1 MTCRFRHR
9 ITSTTALITLSLL
22 GLFPVAQAAPALA
35 HDKET
40 ALTLPSVA
48 VEGEAPRP
56 VEAATVIDQKAIDRE
71 VPQNLRDLFQGEP
84 SITIPGS
91 STAAQKIYLHGIDQS
106 KLNVTI
112 DGAAQRAGIWHHNG
126 NLTLDPTF
134 LKSVEVDPG
143 VSPADAG
150 PGALGGT
157 VAFKTKN
164 ATDMLLPGQEVGGT
178 AILGYD
184 TNSETWR
191 TTGAGYAAKHG
202 FELLGIGT
210 LSRGRNYENGNGVTE
225 AGTGTDLVSG
235 LGKLAYES
243 DGGHRLSVSGEH
255 VRDDAVRRLRSNLG
269 LVGGPTGP
277 LMNSNTA
284 TRTTAVVSYET
295 TQPTDWFNPGV
306 TFSYTRNRLERPN
319 ENRRTTA
326 HGAFDSQVDTI
337 GLTVKNSF
345 AIPTGTLTAGF
356 DLSRDDIH
364 IDRFH
369 FTTDADERI
378 TNVGG
383 FVQARLAPLER
394 LRLSTGVR
402 LDHQSYRSVDKKTFD
417 NTGLSPNLSADYGLT
432 DSLTAFGGY
441 SYNWGG
447 LEMAEAALFH
457 AANYRYS
464 SDLEPVTAHNMRAG
478 LRYAHQG
485 LRLEAAA
492 FLTYMEN
499 PVAWNYT
506 TYTRVNGEDL
516 RTRGFDLTVGHDW
529 SNAGIN
535 AKYTHTAVTYGNR
548 MALSSDYNTAV
559 PVGDLFALRGHYSFE
574 DLRLTLGASSE
585 IALKI
590 EDDALRANGF
600 RSIDGYQVVNL
611 FTEWKPMETAPNW
624 TLRAEANNIFDAAY
638 VSRSSYGQTSTVQ
651 PALAEGRSVY
661 LTSTVKF

>member
-1 MTCRFRHR
+1 MTSRFRHR
-9 ITSTTALITLSLL
+9 ITSTTALLTLSLI
-22 GLFPVAQAAPALA
+22 AQAAPAFA
-35 HDKET
+35 QAGGTTDK
-40 ALTLPSVA
+40 AVTLPSVA

-56 VEAATVIDQKAIDRE
+56 VEAATVIDRKTIDRE
-71 VPQNLRDLFQGEP
+71 LPQNLRELFQDEP
-84 SITIPGS
+84 SITVPGS

-112 DGAAQRAGIWHHNG
+112 DGAAQRAGVWHHNG

-134 LKSVEVDPG
+134 LKSVQVDPG

-150 PGALGGT
+150 PGALGGA
-157 VAFKTKN
+157 VAFRTKD
-164 ATDMLLPGQEVGGT
+164 ATDMLLPGQDVGAT

-184 TNSETWR
+184 TNSRTWR

-202 FELLGIGT
+202 FEILGIGT

-243 DGGHRLSVSGEH
+243 DGGHRISVSGEH

-269 LVGGPTGP
+269 IVGGPTGP

-306 TFSYTRNRLERPN
+306 TFTYNRNTLDRPN

-326 HGAFDSQVDTI
+326 HGAFDSKVDTI

-383 FVQARLAPLER
+383 FLQARLAPVER

-402 LDHQSYRSVDKKTFD
+402 IDHQSYRSVDKKTFD
-417 NTGLSPNLSADYGLT
+417 NTGISPNLSADYAVT
-432 DSLTAFGGY
+432 DRLTAFGGY

-478 LRYAHQG
+478 LRYADQG

-516 RTRGFDLTVGHDW
+516 RSRGFDLTAGYDW
-529 SNAGIN
+529 SNAGIS
-535 AKYTHTAVTYGNR
+535 AKYTHTDVKYGNR

-559 PVGDLFALRGHYSFE
+559 PVGDLFALRGHYGFE
-574 DLRLTLGASSE
+574 DLRLTLGASAE
-585 IALKI
+585 IALKV

-611 FTEWKPMETAPNW
+611 FTEWKPLETAPNW

-651 PALAEGRSVY
+651 PALAEGRTFY